1 MKPDESKLVTVFTL
15 GEIYSG
21 QPPKKNQKKEENL
34 QLAVCKYL
42 DFKYPNVIYTSD
54 LSGIKLS
61 IGSAVKAK
69 KGRCKRFKIPDLLIL
84 EPNKF
89 DKGLFLELKTS
100 KDELYLKD
108 GITLRNSE
116 HIQSQL
122 ETLKK
127 LKSLGYQACF
137 SCGLQE
143 TIDKIDYYM
152 NNR

>member
-1 MKPDESKLVTVFTL
+1 MKAESKLSTVFTL

-21 QPPKKNQKKEENL
+21 EPPKKNQKREENL

-84 EPNKF
+84 EPNKYS
-89 DKGLFLELKTS
+89 KGLFLELKAS

-108 GITLRNSE
+108 GVTIRKSE
-116 HIQSQL
+116 HIEAQVK
-122 ETLKK
+122 TLNR
-127 LKSLGYQACF
+127 LFDLGYCAF
-137 SCGLQE
+137 FACGLE
-143 TIDKIDYYM
+143 SAIERIDYYM